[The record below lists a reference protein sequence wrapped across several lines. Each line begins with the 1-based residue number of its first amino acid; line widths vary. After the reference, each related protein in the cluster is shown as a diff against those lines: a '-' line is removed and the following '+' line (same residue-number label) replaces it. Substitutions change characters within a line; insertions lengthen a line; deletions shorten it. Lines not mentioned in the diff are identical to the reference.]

1 MAIASWQPLGSFFVV
16 IDGRSVFSRSPSKRW
31 VIDEGHGK
39 PCLIDT
45 RTSTEE
51 LLGATNEGKFMP
63 AYGNEPLTHDCHW
76 HSR

>member
-31 VIDEGHGK
+31 VIDERHGK

-51 LLGATNEGKFMP
+51 WLGAT
-63 AYGNEPLTHDCHW
+63 T
-76 HSR
+76 